1 MSWRVGRG
9 EAGEL
14 GKGQVVKA
22 LLSLFQGLDFI
33 LKAMGAGEGSR
44 VECVA
49 EELQEERGEI
59 AFVVWKCCSGA
70 CYVRWAGGERAGR
83 PDAKG
88 GGCHGHL
95 GSQSVG
101 NLN

>member
-1 MSWRVGRG
+1 
-9 EAGEL
+9 
-14 GKGQVVKA
+14 
-22 LLSLFQGLDFI
+22 
-33 LKAMGAGEGSR
+33 MGAGEGSR

-49 EELQEERGEI
+49 EELHEERGEI

-70 CYVRWAGGERAGR
+70 CCVRWAGGERVGR
-83 PDAKG
+83 PDEMG